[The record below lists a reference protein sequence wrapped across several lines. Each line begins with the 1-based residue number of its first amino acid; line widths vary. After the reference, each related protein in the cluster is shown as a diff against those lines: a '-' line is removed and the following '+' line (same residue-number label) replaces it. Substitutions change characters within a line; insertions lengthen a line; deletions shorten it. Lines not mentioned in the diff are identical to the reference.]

1 MCEANAARVE
11 EDHSMPWPWKVRISS
26 LILGKQI
33 SLQTYGKGKYK
44 RTIAD
49 VILPDGLN
57 VNPGLVKECWC

>member
-1 MCEANAARVE
+1 
-11 EDHSMPWPWKVRISS
+11 MPWPWKVRISS